1 MTLVI
6 ALKWVT
12 AEGESVVIGSD
23 SRVTYGPIAYQA
35 KKIYPIYLTHG
46 GEEID
51 LAVAGGAG
59 DSSLAKYGYTL
70 AESILKEQCKQKG
83 FNCLT
88 SDEFGAATKEIE
100 SKLISKFNSLRKEG
114 IEPSFQM
121 ILASVDP
128 AGKASIYVF
137 DDRGLAE
144 PVHTDPGFAVMGRG
158 AATGGML
165 LTRLLGYSIQES
177 GALDLGMLLA
187 FVIDLVSEVDP
198 SVGPFVGESIRMWI
212 KEGKVAMGPLT
223 PEALKGYK
231 IKVEQR
237 KNLIRLLQRVC
248 DQQEGKEKQIERYL
262 EKLLKRSACSKGSE
276 KE

>member
-6 ALKWVT
+6 SLKWLQDEIE
-12 AEGESVVIGSD
+12 AVVISSD
-23 SRVTYGPIAYQA
+23 SRETYGPIAYEV
-35 KKIYPIYLTHG
+35 KKIFPIYLTYN

-51 LAVAGGAG
+51 LAIAGGAG
-59 DSSLAKYGYTL
+59 DSSLAKYGQNL
-70 AESILKEQCKQKG
+70 AESILKDQCKQKG
-83 FNCLT
+83 FSCLT
-88 SDEFGAATKEIE
+88 YDEFGAAIEEIE

-128 AGKASIYVF
+128 AGKASMYVF
-137 DDRGLAE
+137 DDKGLAV
-144 PVHTDPGFAVMGRG
+144 PVHTDPGFAVIGRG

-165 LTRLLGYSIQES
+165 LTRLLGYSIEES
-177 GALDLGMLLA
+177 GALDLGMLSA

-198 SVGPFVGESIRMWI
+198 SVGPFIGESYRMWI
-212 KEGKVAMGPLT
+212 NEGKVTMGPLK
-223 PEALKGYK
+223 PEALKEYK

-237 KNLIRLLQRVC
+237 KNLIRLLQKVC
-248 DQQEGKEKQIERYL
+248 DHREGKEKQIERYL
-262 EKLLKRSACSKGSE
+262 ERLLKQSARLKDAH

>member
-6 ALKWVT
+6 ALKWLME
-12 AEGESVVIGSD
+12 EGESVVIGSD
-23 SRVTYGPIAYQA
+23 SRATYGPITYEV
-35 KKIYPIYLTHG
+35 KKIYPIYLSHD

-59 DSSLAKYGYTL
+59 DSSLAKYGYVL
-70 AESILKEQCKQKG
+70 AESVLKERCAQKG
-83 FNCLT
+83 FKCLT
-88 SDEFGAATKEIE
+88 YDEFSASTQEIE
-100 SKLISKFNSLRKEG
+100 ARLISKFNALRKEG
-114 IEPSFQM
+114 IDPGFQM

-128 AGKASIYVF
+128 AGKVSMYVF
-137 DDRGLAE
+137 GDKGLVE
-144 PVHTDPGFAVMGRG
+144 PVHTDPGFAVIGRG

-165 LTRLLGYSIQES
+165 LTRLLGYSVEES

-198 SVGPFVGESIRMWI
+198 SVGPFVGESIRMWVS
-212 KEGKVAMGPLT
+212 EGKVTMGPLKT
-223 PEALKGYK
+223 EALKAYK

-237 KNLIRLLQRVC
+237 KNLIRLLQKVC

-262 EKLLKRSACSKGSE
+262 GRLLNRTAGS
-276 KE
+276 

>member
-6 ALKWVT
+6 VLKWLT

-23 SRVTYGPIAYQA
+23 SRVTYGPIAYEA
-35 KKIYPIYLTHG
+35 KKIYPIYFTHD

-59 DSSLAKYGYTL
+59 DSSLAKYGYML
-70 AESILKEQCKQKG
+70 AETVLKERCAQKG
-83 FNCLT
+83 FQCLT
-88 SDEFGAATKEIE
+88 YDEFAASVQEIE
-100 SKLISKFNSLRKEG
+100 ARLISKFNALRKEG
-114 IEPSFQM
+114 IDPSFQM

-128 AGKASIYVF
+128 AGKASMYVF
-137 DDRGLAE
+137 DDKGLAE
-144 PVHTDPGFAVMGRG
+144 PVHADPGFAIIGRG

-165 LTRLLGYSIQES
+165 LTRLLGYSIEES

-198 SVGPFVGESIRMWI
+198 SVGPFVGESYRMWI
-212 KEGKVAMGPLT
+212 KEGKVTMGPLT
-223 PEALKGYK
+223 PEALKRYK
-231 IKVEQR
+231 VKVEQR
-237 KNLIRLLQRVC
+237 RNLIRLLQRVC
-248 DQQEGKEKQIERYL
+248 DQREGKEKQIERYL
-262 EKLLKRSACSKGSE
+262 EKLLEKGASSKSAE

>member
-6 ALKWVT
+6 SLKWLL
-12 AEGESVVIGSD
+12 EKGEAVVIGSD
-23 SRVTYGPIAYQA
+23 SRLTYGPIAYEV
-35 KKIYPIYLTHG
+35 KKIFPIYLTHD

-51 LAVAGGAG
+51 LAIAGGAG

-70 AESILKEQCKQKG
+70 AESILKDRCKQKG

-88 SDEFGAATKEIE
+88 YGEFSAATEEIE

-128 AGKASIYVF
+128 AGKASMYVF
-137 DDRGLAE
+137 DDKGLAE
-144 PVHTDPGFAVMGRG
+144 PVHTNPGFAIIGRG

-165 LTRLLGYSIQES
+165 LTRLLGYSVEES

-198 SVGPFVGESIRMWI
+198 SVGPFVGESYRMWI
-212 KEGKVAMGPLT
+212 KEGKVTMGPLT
-223 PEALKGYK
+223 PEALKEYK
-231 IKVEQR
+231 IRVEQR

-248 DQQEGKEKQIERYL
+248 DQREGKEKQIERYL
-262 EKLLKRSACSKGSE
+262 KRLLEQNTRTKGAK